1 METAQF
7 IFANGG
13 AGEASYAN
21 NSSFQSKMISKVK
34 PILEESMK
42 SLYCNSVPS
51 CFKVADLGC
60 SSGPNA
66 LQVAYDIIDV
76 VHNITPSYNRVPPI
90 EFQIYLNDQ
99 FQNDFNNIFESLP
112 SFYERLRE
120 EKGERL
126 GSCFVNAT
134 PGSFYGRLFPTNSMH
149 FFHSSTSLHW
159 LSQAPKGLAKGTGLI
174 NKKNIYFTNTSPCT
188 VYQAYLD
195 QFSEDFNLFLESR
208 AEELVHGGGIVLTF
222 VGRDETSDIITPWGL
237 IGLVLNDMVLESLI
251 GEAKLESVNMARYGP
266 TADEVKQLIDA
277 EGSFTLQKLEIF
289 KSSWDEGLKE
299 NGNGDFALDA
309 NVKANF
315 IGKYVRATTEPFLTA
330 RFGEG
335 IIDELFLR
343 FRKKVAKLLGE
354 QNLEYTYLVIFMTK
368 K

>member
-1 METAQF
+1 MFSTTL
-7 IFANGG
+7 
-13 AGEASYAN
+13 
-21 NSSFQSKMISKVK
+21 SSLCCSLCIMLLFNYISLMQSKMISKVK

-159 LSQAPKGLAKGTGLI
+159 LSQ
-174 NKKNIYFTNTSPCT
+174 
-188 VYQAYLD
+188 
-195 QFSEDFNLFLESR
+195 
-208 AEELVHGGGIVLTF
+208 
-222 VGRDETSDIITPWGL
+222 
-237 IGLVLNDMVLESLI
+237 
-251 GEAKLESVNMARYGP
+251 
-266 TADEVKQLIDA
+266 
-277 EGSFTLQKLEIF
+277 
-289 KSSWDEGLKE
+289 
-299 NGNGDFALDA
+299 
-309 NVKANF
+309 
-315 IGKYVRATTEPFLTA
+315 
-330 RFGEG
+330 
-335 IIDELFLR
+335 
-343 FRKKVAKLLGE
+343 
-354 QNLEYTYLVIFMTK
+354 VIFNYQYEAITHIRGILIFVFQFGNRLQRGWLRVQD
-368 K
+368 